1 MYDSI
6 INCEQ
11 LHKLAW
17 TANCVIVDTRYD
29 LNDPDAGKRAYAEGH
44 LPGAIFVDIS
54 RDLSSNTAGGGRH
67 PLPTDYDMD
76 RLFSACGIGPDTQVV
91 IYDASFGA
99 FAARMWWMLQYR
111 GHGSVAVLN
120 GGWQAWLGNA
130 YPTEQQIN
138 HNVPRAFQGAPN
150 PDRRVQLS
158 DFPLDTLLVDS
169 REPDR
174 YRGITEPIDPVAGHI
189 PGAVNYSWKQNINEA
204 GKFRSAAELREKLL
218 SVLAGT
224 APADAVFYC
233 CSGVTA
239 CHNLLAACYAG
250 LDMPRLYAGSWSEWC
265 SIPGRPF
272 ATNLSR

>member
-1 MYDSI
+1 MHDSI
-6 INCEQ
+6 ISCEQ
-11 LHKLAW
+11 LHKLAG
-17 TANCVIVDTRYD
+17 TANSVIVDTRYD

-44 LPGAIFVDIS
+44 IPGAIFVDIS
-54 RDLSSNTAGGGRH
+54 SDLSSNTSGGGRH
-67 PLPTDYDMD
+67 PLPGDSDMD
-76 RLFSACGIGPDTQVV
+76 RLFSACGIGPETQVV

-111 GHGSVAVLN
+111 GHRSVAVLN
-120 GGWQAWLGNA
+120 GGWQAWLADA
-130 YPTEQQIN
+130 YPTERQIN
-138 HNVPRAFQGAPN
+138 HNVPHVFHGSAN

-158 DFPLDTLLVDS
+158 DFPLDSLLVDS

-189 PGAVNYSWKQNINEA
+189 PGAVNYFWKQNINET
-204 GKFRSAAELREKLL
+204 GKFRSAAELREKLM

-233 CSGVTA
+233 GSGVTA

-265 SIPGRPF
+265 SVPGRPV
-272 ATNLSR
+272 ATDLPR